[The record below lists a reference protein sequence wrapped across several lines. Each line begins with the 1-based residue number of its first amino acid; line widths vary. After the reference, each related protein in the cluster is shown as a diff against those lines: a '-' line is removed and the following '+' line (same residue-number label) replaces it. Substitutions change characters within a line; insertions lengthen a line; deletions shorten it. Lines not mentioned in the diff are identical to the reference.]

1 MLSKKTAA
9 LAAVPILSVGLYIHF
24 FGLNIPFWD
33 QWNFVSYLMLAWQGQ
48 LTPASLLAQVNEHRP
63 FFPRLIWLFLAS
75 LTDYNVKAEL
85 WMNFSIAVGVFI
97 FFIRRAQRTW
107 MGNGMEVPQIMV
119 PLLSLLIFNLG
130 HRESW
135 VQGFQTIM
143 FLCMACVVIGF
154 FLLTDRNW
162 ISFGIAMVLGVV
174 ANFSMVTGVLFW
186 ALGLFILILNEDQQ
200 TRIVKGALWIAISA
214 ASLWVFFSGWASSS
228 QINLTY
234 LFTHP
239 LEWMVWILNFLG
251 APIFAYWY
259 IAWAFGALSLFLYGT
274 VIVQTYQSG
283 QWKVMLPYFAIT
295 FFVLA
300 TAFSI
305 SLGRMEFGLRQS
317 TVSRYLTLSAWY
329 WASLL
334 ALLPFV
340 QFKRLRINWVYML
353 LTASLTLLT
362 FAGCW
367 VGYVRLHLRILPA
380 YQSVLSSQ
388 PISDED
394 LAQIHFDPAIA
405 GPQIEFLRENGLSA
419 WGQQEGREK

>member
-24 FGLNIPFWD
+24 FGLNIPLWD
-33 QWNFVSYLMLAWQGQ
+33 QWAFVPYLMQEYQGQ
-48 LTPASLLAQVNEHRP
+48 LTLQSLLALHNEHRP
-63 FFPRLIWLFLAS
+63 FFPRLVWLLLAN
-75 LTDYNVKAEL
+75 LTHYDIKAEL
-85 WMNFSIAVGVFI
+85 WANLVIAIGIFI
-97 FFIRRAQRTW
+97 FFIRRVIHMWQE
-107 MGNGMEVPQIMV
+107 NGAKTPQLILPM
-119 PLLSLLIFNLG
+119 LSLLLFNLSQ
-130 HRESW
+130 RESW
-135 VQGFQTIM
+135 LMGFCLQY
-143 FLCMACVVIGF
+143 FLGMASVVIGL
-154 FLLTDRNW
+154 FLVANRG
-162 ISFGIAMVLGVV
+162 IRSFATAAILGVI
-174 ANFSMVTGVLFW
+174 ANFSMVNGLFFW
-186 ALGLFILILNEDQQ
+186 PLGLIILLLNE
-200 TRIVKGALWIAISA
+200 TARERTIKSILWVAFSSISIG
-214 ASLWVFFSGWASSS
+214 VFFSGWASSS

-234 LFTHP
+234 LLTHP

-334 ALLPFV
+334 ILLPFA

-353 LTASLTLLT
+353 LTASLTLLS
-362 FAGCW
+362 FAGGW

-405 GPQIEFLRENGLSA
+405 GPQIEFLRENALSA